1 MSGVEV
7 IPRIPTTYRRKYYY
21 RFSGIGVDVRY
32 GVHAHNLVNA
42 RRAVAERVMLVPDGT
57 GGLRAPPRP
66 ASDKA
71 FRDMVRP
78 FEDALRERVVHDSSF
93 PIPPLS
99 YEQFVDSYH
108 GAKKKRY
115 HEAVQ
120 SLVRDPIIHRDAH
133 VNSFVK
139 VEKINFTAKPD
150 PCPRLIQPRT
160 FRFGAALGKH
170 IKHIEKP
177 LFKKI
182 ADIYG
187 GNTVLKGLD
196 CIGVA
201 ESLKQMWEEF
211 DNPVAI
217 GLDASRFDQHCSR
230 AALSWEHTIWELL
243 CTDKEEVRMLL
254 AMQLRNVGRVY
265 TEEGII
271 KYTTDGC
278 RMSGD
283 MNTSS
288 GNCLLMCAM
297 VYSYCKSIGLT
308 KFRLANNGD
317 DCVLIV
323 ERNRVK
329 RLNTLQDWFTRAGYT
344 MKVEDP
350 VYEFEQIVF
359 CQTQPVFD
367 GVGYRMVRDP
377 RVSMAKDL
385 TSTLNCKERHV
396 RERWMAAMR
405 HGGNSLV
412 VGVPV
417 LGAFYNMYP
426 DSGIRTSSRDTITAN
441 ITESGMWRMIPK
453 LRQVERPI
461 CDSSRYSFWL
471 AFGITP
477 DNQLGLEERFANINL
492 GLCAVT
498 DQVEYSEVTHLVDN
512 TLPRY
517 Q

>member
-7 IPRIPTTYRRKYYY
+7 IPRTQTTYRRKYYY

-42 RRAVAERVMLVPDGT
+42 KRAVAERVMFVPDGD
-57 GGLRAPPRP
+57 GGLKAPPRP
-66 ASDKA
+66 SSDRS
-71 FRDMVRP
+71 FRDMVYP
-78 FEDALRERVVHDSSF
+78 FESAFRETIINDSAF

-99 YEQFVDSYH
+99 FDQFVDSYH

-115 HEAVQ
+115 QEAVH
-120 SLVRDPIIHRDAH
+120 SLVRDPIIRKDAH

-160 FRFGAALGKH
+160 FRYGAALGRH

-177 LFKKI
+177 LFSKI
-182 ADIYG
+182 GEVFG
-187 GNTVLKGLD
+187 GNTVLKGMD

-201 ESLKQMWEEF
+201 SSLKEMWDEF
-211 DNPVAI
+211 STPVAV
-217 GLDASRFDQHCSR
+217 GLDASRFDQHCSKS
-230 AALSWEHTIWELL
+230 ALRWEHKIWEMLCQDKNQLMYLL
-243 CTDKEEVRMLL
+243 D
-254 AMQLRNVGRVY
+254 MQLENVGRVY
-265 TEEGII
+265 TEDGVI
-271 KYTTDGC
+271 KYKTDGC

-297 VYSYCKSIGLT
+297 VYSYCKSVGIG

-317 DCVLIV
+317 DCVLV
-323 ERNRVK
+323 FEK
-329 RLNTLQDWFTRAGYT
+329 SDLNKLITLQSWFTRVGYT

-350 VYEFEQIVF
+350 VYEFEHIVF

-385 TSTLNCKERHV
+385 TSTLNCKEMHIR
-396 RERWMAAMR
+396 RRWMDAMR
-405 HGGNSLV
+405 HGGTSLV
-412 VGVPV
+412 VGIPV
-417 LGAFYNMYP
+417 LGDFYRMYP
-426 DSGIRTSSRDTITAN
+426 ETDIKTSSRDTIRAA
-441 ITESGMWRMIPK
+441 IQESGMWMMIPK
-453 LRQVERPI
+453 FRQEVR
-461 CDSSRYSFWL
+461 DVSAKARYSFWL

-477 DNQLGLEERFANINL
+477 DNQESLERRFKTINL
-492 GLCAVT
+492 ELCTMT
-498 DQVEYSEVTHLVDN
+498 DQADYSEVSHLVDN
-512 TLPRY
+512 SLPSY
-517 Q
+517 

>member
-7 IPRIPTTYRRKYYY
+7 IPRISTTYRRKYYY

-32 GVHAHNLVNA
+32 GVHSHNLSNA
-42 RRAVAERVMLVPDGT
+42 KRAVAERVMFVPDGN
-57 GGLRAPPRP
+57 GGLKSPPRP
-66 ASDKA
+66 ASDKS
-71 FRDMVRP
+71 FRNMVLP
-78 FEDALRERVVHDSSF
+78 FELKLRESVKYDSAY
-93 PIPPLS
+93 PIPPLT
-99 YEQFVDSYH
+99 YGQFVDSYH
-108 GAKKKRY
+108 GAKRKRY
-115 HEAVQ
+115 LAAVQ
-120 SLVRDPIIHRDAH
+120 SLVCDPIIHKDAR

-160 FRFGAALGKH
+160 FRYGAALGRH

-177 LFKKI
+177 LFKQI
-182 ADIYG
+182 ANVFG
-187 GNTVLKGLD
+187 GDTVLKGYD

-201 ESLKQMWEEF
+201 SRLKQMWDEF
-211 DNPVAI
+211 EVPVAV
-217 GLDASRFDQHCSR
+217 GLDASRFDQHCSKS
-230 AALSWEHTIWELL
+230 ALKWEHSIWEMF
-243 CTDKEEVRMLL
+243 CTDKADVRKLL
-254 AMQLRNVGRVY
+254 AMQLENIGRVF

-271 KYTTDGC
+271 KYKTDGC

-297 VYSYCKSIGLT
+297 VYSYCRSAGLS

-317 DCVLIV
+317 DCVLILDKH
-323 ERNRVK
+323 ELT
-329 RLNTLQDWFTRAGYT
+329 RLTTLQDWFTKAGYT
-344 MKVEDP
+344 MKVEEP
-350 VYEFEQIVF
+350 VFEFEHIVF

-385 TSTLNCKERHV
+385 TSTLNCKEVHV
-396 RERWMAAMR
+396 RSRWMAAMR

-417 LGAFYNMYP
+417 LGSFYSMYP
-426 DSGIRTSSRDTITAN
+426 DTNYKTSSRDTINRT
-441 ITESGMWRMIPK
+441 ITESGMWMMIPK
-453 LRQVERPI
+453 IKQAPRGI
-461 CDSSRYSFWL
+461 TAAARYSFWL

-477 DNQLGLEERFANINL
+477 DNQEALERRFAHINL
-492 GLCAVT
+492 GLAENT
-498 DQVEYSEVTHLVDN
+498 DQGEYCEVSHLVDN
-512 TLPRY
+512 SLPRY
-517 Q
+517 